1 MHLVFYK
8 RDCVLAMELWVDYMR
23 ETASL
28 LTHIDISKRV
38 TSENISCIMWQ
49 KNYPIKKKL
58 KPARM
63 VFNYIF
69 NF

>member
-28 LTHIDISKRV
+28 LTHIDISKMSHFWKYFLYYV
-38 TSENISCIMWQ
+38 T
-49 KNYPIKKKL
+49 KKL
-58 KPARM
+58 SDQKKIKASQ
-63 VFNYIF
+63 NGL
-69 NF
+69 

>member
-28 LTHIDISKRV
+28 LIHIDISKMSHFWKYFLYYV
-38 TSENISCIMWQ
+38 T
-49 KNYPIKKKL
+49 KKL
-58 KPARM
+58 SDRKKIKASQ
-63 VFNYIF
+63 NGLQLYL
-69 NF
+69 

>member
-38 TSENISCIMWQ
+38 TSENISCIM
-49 KNYPIKKKL
+49 
-58 KPARM
+58 
-63 VFNYIF
+63 
-69 NF
+69 

>member
-28 LTHIDISKRV
+28 LTYIDISKMSHFWKYFLYYV
-38 TSENISCIMWQ
+38 T
-49 KNYPIKKKL
+49 KKL
-58 KPARM
+58 SDRKKIKASQ
-63 VFNYIF
+63 NGLQLYL
-69 NF
+69 